1 MVHKHFLAP
10 GFHVVAFYRFGVWSL
25 NQKGLLRWLSSKIYT
40 LLNPFISSFYG
51 AELPRRATIGRRLWL
66 PHPVGV
72 VVSNKARIGDDC
84 VITQNVTI
92 GDVPTGRKRVPP
104 YAPTLGNGVRVS
116 PGAAIVGGV
125 SIGEGARIGPN
136 AVVMTDVPAGGSA
149 YARTA
154 GIMGELRSSDASR
167 DPKTDIREAGHSGS
181 LRQFISVIHD
191 VIQVEEEI
199 DSDTPILST
208 SIIDSFDVAALLT
221 VVEDRY
227 DVVIEPDEVD
237 VEWFDTPRQMLE
249 MIHERQES

>member
-1 MVHKHFLAP
+1 
-10 GFHVVAFYRFGVWSL
+10 
-25 NQKGLLRWLSSKIYT
+25 
-40 LLNPFISSFYG
+40 
-51 AELPRRATIGRRLWL
+51 
-66 PHPVGV
+66 
-72 VVSNKARIGDDC
+72 
-84 VITQNVTI
+84 
-92 GDVPTGRKRVPP
+92 
-104 YAPTLGNGVRVS
+104 
-116 PGAAIVGGV
+116 
-125 SIGEGARIGPN
+125 
-136 AVVMTDVPAGGSA
+136 
-149 YARTA
+149 
-154 GIMGELRSSDASR
+154 MGELRSSDASR